1 MSEPLIGCLLNRLAG
16 ADAAEWRRLI
26 ARAEAAGLDHIAVG
40 DHISFRAGAGA
51 DGLLAASTVLG
62 VSDRLSAN
70 TAVYL
75 LPLRHPVLVA
85 RQLADIS
92 IRAPGRFMF
101 GVGIGGEDRHE
112 IEVCG
117 IDPGTRGRRM
127 DECLQAIRQLLTG
140 QPVDFEGQIIRL
152 SQAQIIPPVAKPILV
167 IVGGRSDA
175 AIGRAGRYGDGWF
188 GIWVS
193 AGRYQQAI
201 AQMKQAA
208 RDAGRGMVPWT
219 NALNI

>member
-1 MSEPLIGCLLNRLAG
+1 MN
-16 ADAAEWRRLI
+16 
-26 ARAEAAGLDHIAVG
+26 
-40 DHISFRAGAGA
+40 
-51 DGLLAASTVLG
+51 
-62 VSDRLSAN
+62 
-70 TAVYL
+70 
-75 LPLRHPVLVA
+75 
-85 RQLADIS
+85 
-92 IRAPGRFMF
+92 
-101 GVGIGGEDRHE
+101 
-112 IEVCG
+112 
-117 IDPGTRGRRM
+117 
-127 DECLQAIRQLLTG
+127 ECLQAIRQLLTG

-193 AGRYQQAI
+193 ARRYQQAI
-201 AQMKQAA
+201 AQMQQAA